1 MFLLDFVYLQ
11 SFVFVCLLILSG
23 LKINIL
29 IILYT
34 LTSIDNYKNK
44 KKSVYKISSSERIR
58 ELKIDSTLWAT
69 PAKIINLLDFDPKK
83 NKY

>member
-1 MFLLDFVYLQ
+1 MFLLDFFYSQ
-11 SFVFVCLLILSG
+11 SFVFECLLILSG

-44 KKSVYKISSSERIR
+44 KIQYIK
-58 ELKIDSTLWAT
+58 
-69 PAKIINLLDFDPKK
+69 
-83 NKY
+83 

>member
-1 MFLLDFVYLQ
+1 MFLLDFFYSQ
-11 SFVFVCLLILSG
+11 SFVFVRLLILSG

-44 KKSVYKISSSERIR
+44 KNQYIK
-58 ELKIDSTLWAT
+58 
-69 PAKIINLLDFDPKK
+69 
-83 NKY
+83 

>member
-1 MFLLDFVYLQ
+1 MFLLDFFYSQL
-11 SFVFVCLLILSG
+11 FVFVCSLILSG

-44 KKSVYKISSSERIR
+44 KITI
-58 ELKIDSTLWAT
+58 
-69 PAKIINLLDFDPKK
+69 
-83 NKY
+83 

>member
-1 MFLLDFVYLQ
+1 MFLLDYFYSQ
-11 SFVFVCLLILSG
+11 SFVFVCLLILSD

-44 KKSVYKISSSERIR
+44 K
-58 ELKIDSTLWAT
+58 
-69 PAKIINLLDFDPKK
+69 INI
-83 NKY
+83 

>member
-1 MFLLDFVYLQ
+1 MFLLDFFYSQ
-11 SFVFVCLLILSG
+11 SFFLCVCSLILSG

-44 KKSVYKISSSERIR
+44 K
-58 ELKIDSTLWAT
+58 
-69 PAKIINLLDFDPKK
+69 INI
-83 NKY
+83 